1 MTRIRRSS
9 RSLFGQYRIV
19 RMLGLIFASSLL
31 TLDKEVKQQ
40 ENEKG
45 ADSNP
50 EIELTKGVGYI
61 WK

>member
-1 MTRIRRSS
+1 
-9 RSLFGQYRIV
+9 
-19 RMLGLIFASSLL
+19 MLGLIFAWSLL
-31 TLDKEVKQQ
+31 NLDKEVKQE

>member
-1 MTRIRRSS
+1 
-9 RSLFGQYRIV
+9 
-19 RMLGLIFASSLL
+19 MLGLIFAWSLL
-31 TLDKEVKQQ
+31 NLDKEVKQE

-50 EIELTKGVGYI
+50 KIELTKGVGYI

>member
-1 MTRIRRSS
+1 
-9 RSLFGQYRIV
+9 
-19 RMLGLIFASSLL
+19 MLTLILAWSLL
-31 TLDKEVKQQ
+31 NLDKEVKQE